1 MPREQQLAAALW
13 AIDPLYRLAHGRHP
27 VQKTAARALVPQLS
41 GAFWR
46 RRSGTGAAA
55 FTQERGG
62 RAAGVLLL
70 LLLTRFS
77 DTLDFGTVFSSV
89 WLGGLAAEV

>member
-27 VQKTAARALVPQLS
+27 VQKTAACALVPHLS

-46 RRSGTGAAA
+46 RFHVRAWPRSRRSGG
-55 FTQERGG
+55 GG
-62 RAAGVLLL
+62 RSGDVQGDVLGDVQHASV
-70 LLLTRFS
+70 TRFIS
-77 DTLDFGTVFSSV
+77 EPFSV
-89 WLGGLAAEV
+89 MYG